1 MKLRGKSGHSLFV
14 AGALAAVAASICC
27 GAPLVLLAL
36 GVGGAWTGF
45 STALDPYR
53 PVSAGATLLML
64 SFGFYRLYLAPQAC
78 EPGCPSSSNKLKRQ
92 RLAFWV
98 AATLAVSLIVGSW
111 WFAPRC

>member
-36 GVGGAWTGF
+36 GVGGAWNVF
-45 STALDPYR
+45 PTALDPYR
-53 PVSAGATLLML
+53 PVFAGAILLML
-64 SFGFYRLYLAPQAC
+64 AFGFYRLYLAPQAC
-78 EPGCPSSSNKLKRQ
+78 ETGCPSSHKLKRQ
-92 RLAFWV
+92 RFAFWV

>member
-1 MKLRGKSGHSLFV
+1 MKLRGKSGRSLFV
-14 AGALAAVAASICC
+14 AGALAVVAASICC

-45 STALDPYR
+45 STALNPYR
-53 PVSAGATLLML
+53 PVFAGATLLIL
-64 SFGFYRLYLAPQAC
+64 AFGFYRLYLAPHAC
-78 EPGCPSSSNKLKRQ
+78 EPGCPSSHKLKRQ

-111 WFAPRC
+111 WFALRC